1 MAGTSKRTQHDD
13 TTDGATQDAKTAA
26 DEQTPA
32 GEIPQPVH
40 ATTTGDQ
47 GRTTVRLPFVT
58 ASFTRSSTPSST
70 SSSTSSSG
78 DNGGGL
84 PNPLSALAGAGHAV
98 TSAVASTP
106 PQKLLF
112 YTGVAALGVVGVV
125 EWPVAALVATGTY
138 VASRSTAAN
147 HGVTGTT
154 DATDSGHRPL
164 TSPTEP

>member
-1 MAGTSKRTQHDD
+1 MAGTSKRSQHDD

-32 GEIPQPVH
+32 GEMPQPVH
-40 ATTTGDQ
+40 ATTSGDE

-58 ASFTRSSTPSST
+58 ASFTRSST

-78 DNGGGL
+78 DNRGGL

-138 VASRSTAAN
+138 VASRSRGRGTAAN

-154 DATDSGHRPL
+154 DAADSGHRPL